1 MAVRNFRYKIK
12 AKPAYDEWTIIS
24 PWCRENIDAHGISWG
39 RLNGTWRIRFKRHA
53 VLFALRWS

>member
-1 MAVRNFRYKIK
+1 MAVSNYRYKIETRM
-12 AKPAYDEWTIIS
+12 DNGQWEIIA
-24 PWCRENIDAHGISWG
+24 PWCKEYIGTYGITWG

>member
-24 PWCRENIDAHGISWG
+24 PWCRENIDAHGVG
-39 RLNGTWRIRFKRHA
+39 
-53 VLFALRWS
+53 